1 VVRAALAVVLVL
13 CGAVAALVVSGR
25 MRVGE
30 EASARQDSAAA
41 PAASPAAPSDAA
53 AQSRFAASGPDFSAV
68 AARSVEGITNIASLQ
83 PARRPA
89 YVDDPFF
96 RYFFGDA
103 DYDRWERRPQS
114 LGSGVV
120 VSSDGYVLTNTHVVG
135 DPRADV
141 TVILGDKRELP
152 ARVIGVDPLTD
163 IAVLKIEG
171 RDLPAIP
178 WGDSSKLKI
187 AEWVLA
193 IGNPYQLSQTVTLGI
208 VSAIGRSLEGRV
220 AGYEDFIQTDAA
232 INPGNSGGALINSR
246 GELIGINTAIF
257 SQSGGYQGIGF
268 AVPSNLARRVMEDL
282 KRDGVVRRGSIGV
295 TEVASLTTNLAEQLG
310 VTTTRGAVVLRV
322 TQGSPA
328 FAAGIR
334 RGDVIVEFNGQ
345 TVQDASHL
353 LRLVADTPIGTTVTL
368 EVVREG
374 ERRDV
379 RLRVEQQQRVQRR
392 RAVF

>member
-1 VVRAALAVVLVL
+1 LGVVLVL
-13 CGAVAALVVSGR
+13 CGAVAAFVVSGR
-25 MRVGE
+25 LRLDD

-41 PAASPAAPSDAA
+41 PGASRASETAQAGPARSA
-53 AQSRFAASGPDFSAV
+53 PDFS
-68 AARSVEGITNIASLQ
+68 GIAERTVRGVTNIASLQ

-96 RYFFGDA
+96 RYFFGDEV
-103 DYDRWERRPQS
+103 YDRWERRPQS

-120 VSSDGYVLTNTHVVG
+120 VSADGYLLTNTHVVG

-141 TVILGDKRELP
+141 TVVLGDKRELP
-152 ARVIGVDPLTD
+152 ARIIGVDPLTD

-178 WGDSSKLKI
+178 WGDSSRLKI

-232 INPGNSGGALINSR
+232 INPGNSGGALINGR
-246 GELIGINTAIF
+246 GELVGINTAIF

-268 AVPSNLARRVMEDL
+268 AVPSNLARRVMDDL
-282 KRDGVVRRGSIGV
+282 IRHGVVRRGTIGV
-295 TEVASLTTNLAEQLG
+295 TEVASLTTSLAEQLG

-322 TQGSPA
+322 MPGSA
-328 FAAGIR
+328 AAEAGIR

-345 TVQDASHL
+345 PVQDASHL
-353 LRLVADTPIGTTVTL
+353 LRLVADTPIDTVITL
-368 EVVREG
+368 GVVREG
-374 ERRDV
+374 ARRDV
-379 RLRVEQQQRVQRR
+379 RLRVEQQQRMQRR

>member
-1 VVRAALAVVLVL
+1 MRRLLVVFLLVS

-25 MRVGE
+25 MRVDE
-30 EASARQDSAAA
+30 EAAARQNDAAA
-41 PAASPAAPSDAA
+41 PAASPAA
-53 AQSRFAASGPDFSAV
+53 AQARLASGPDFTV
-68 AARSVEGITNIASLQ
+68 IAARTVGGVTTIASLQ

-89 YVDDPFF
+89 YIDDPFF

-141 TVILGDKRELP
+141 TVVLGDKRELP
-152 ARVIGVDPLTD
+152 AKIVGVDPLTD
-163 IAVLKIEG
+163 IAVLKIGG

-178 WGDSSKLKI
+178 WGDSSTLKI

-282 KRDGVVRRGSIGV
+282 KTDGVVRRGSIGV
-295 TEVASLTTNLAEQLG
+295 TEVASLTTSLAEQLG

-322 TQGSPA
+322 TPGSPA
-328 FAAGIR
+328 YEAGIR
-334 RGDVIVEFNGQ
+334 RGDVIVEFNRQ
-345 TVQDASHL
+345 AVQDASHL
-353 LRLVADTPIGTTVTL
+353 LRLVADTPIGSTVTL
-368 EVVREG
+368 GVIREG
-374 ERRDV
+374 DRREV
-379 RLRVEQQQRVQRR
+379 RLRVEQQERLQRR